1 MMPDPHLG
9 PRLGHAVCPLCEV
22 DNREVDQSRTLRS
35 ALTSRELEMLERA
48 LAVSAVALE
57 DSDAGGWEALLD
69 RPLDGLV
76 AEDLN
81 DLRTAVTVLLIV
93 EGLDDNDNHNSRGL
107 ECEDLIDRLAPWHWG
122 KDDDD

>member
-1 MMPDPHLG
+1 M
-9 PRLGHAVCPLCEV
+9 
-22 DNREVDQSRTLRS
+22 DQSRILRS

-57 DSDAGGWEALLD
+57 DSDTGGWEALLD
-69 RPLDGLV
+69 RPLDELV